1 MTSHEWLSG
10 KSLAQQHKNYF
21 CNAGLSAGL
30 RAGTMS
36 NKFILSIGKGLCCT
50 TFWHQ
55 GDNTPPSQLEGQ
67 RKNHLL
73 LCSVIVNFKLHIS
86 PPKTCWYY
94 IKNGVLTAFLSQ
106 VDFNWEHF
114 EEIRSSFNSWES
126 QTSVW
131 CYENY
136 QGNEIKKSNFIWKLN
151 VLRNIIKGF
160 FLCSPNHPLN
170 VLVQV
175 LFHASK

>member
-10 KSLAQQHKNYF
+10 KSPAQQHKNYF

-30 RAGTMS
+30 CAGTMS

-86 PPKTCWYY
+86 PQRLPDITLKM
-94 IKNGVLTAFLSQ
+94 VSLQAFLFQ

-114 EEIRSSFNSWES
+114 EEIRSSFNSWER

-136 QGNEIKKSNFIWKLN
+136 QGNEIKK
-151 VLRNIIKGF
+151 IKF
-160 FLCSPNHPLN
+160 NLKTERPPKH
-170 VLVQV
+170 
-175 LFHASK
+175 H